1 MTTAMPVKEPD
12 NAGEQGGG
20 GGAAH
25 RLPRVSIGLVA
36 YNEERFIRRTV
47 ESLLAQDFTDFEL
60 IISDN
65 ASSDR
70 TEEICREFVSR
81 DPRVSYHRNAENI
94 GAAGNVNRVAG
105 MASGEY
111 FLPSCAHDLY
121 DPTFLSK
128 AVRILESDPGVVLC
142 HSDCLFIDEGD
153 KVFMAVPRQ
162 VDTRGKTT
170 RARYNAAIWTLACYV
185 ICGLHRM
192 SVLRQVLP
200 MRQVMGAD
208 NLVLAELSFLG
219 AFANIPEDLFFLRTF
234 RTPGD
239 MPAVWKRLINEEVRI
254 RRYPALFW
262 RYARNF
268 LGVVAR
274 RSGTPSERV
283 CLVASTLLRLAKGA
297 CGFFGSLA
305 FSACFPRTYARV
317 MRWLVRRHGGQEWH
331 ERKGSDGAAVQ

>member
-1 MTTAMPVKEPD
+1 MDRTTHKP
-12 NAGEQGGG
+12 Q
-20 GGAAH
+20 
-25 RLPRVSIGLVA
+25 VSIGLVA

-47 ESLLAQDFTDFEL
+47 KSLLAQDFTDFEL

-70 TEEICREFVSR
+70 TPDICRELAAR
-81 DPRVSYHRNAENI
+81 DPRIRYSRSPENV
-94 GAAGNVNRVAG
+94 GAVGNVNRVAS

-111 FLPSCAHDLY
+111 FLLSCAHDLY

-142 HSDCLFIDEGD
+142 YSDCSFIDESD

-162 VDTRGKTT
+162 VDTRGKSA
-170 RARYNAAIWTLACYV
+170 RARYNAAIWTLDCYV

-219 AFANIPEDLFFLRTF
+219 AFANIPEGLFFLRTF

-239 MPAVWKRLINEEVRI
+239 MPAAWKRLSNEEVRI

-283 CLVASTLLRLAKGA
+283 CLGASAILRLAKMAVGTT
-297 CGFFGSLA
+297 GVFLI
-305 FSACFPRTYARV
+305 SACAPRLLPRLS
-317 MRWLVRRHGGQEWH
+317 RWLLGSRRTVGRRELASPPVLR
-331 ERKGSDGAAVQ
+331 E